1 MKKLLLLAAATL
13 LGACCNRTTEA
24 LQTQSAKDVFATGSL
39 LANNP
44 NFTGEAWLE
53 MFVTAADS
61 MDCTVGNVTFAPGVR
76 NNWHSH
82 PGGQI
87 LLCTSGKGLYQEKGE
102 AIRELY
108 PGDVVKIAPGVVH
121 WHGAA
126 PDSGFTHIAIGTQVS
141 KGPAEW
147 SGPVTDEAYND

>member
-1 MKKLLLLAAATL
+1 MKKWLLLAAAAL

-24 LQTQSAKDVFATGSL
+24 LQAQPAKDVFAKGSL
-39 LANNP
+39 LENNP

-76 NNWHSH
+76 NHWHAH

-87 LLCTSGKGLYQEKGE
+87 LLCTSGKGLYQEKGGTV
-102 AIRELY
+102 RELR

-126 PDSGFTHIAIGTQVS
+126 TESEFTHIAIGTLVS

-147 SGPVTDEAYND
+147 FGPEADNE

>member
-1 MKKLLLLAAATL
+1 MKKLLLLAAAAL

-24 LQTQSAKDVFATGSL
+24 PQTQSAKDVFAKGSL
-39 LANNP
+39 LEKNP

-53 MFVTAADS
+53 MFVTATDS

-76 NNWHSH
+76 NGWHSH

-87 LLCTSGKGLYQEKGE
+87 LLCTSGKGLYQERGG
-102 AIRELY
+102 AVRELR

-126 PDSGFTHIAIGTQVS
+126 TESEFTHIAIGTQVS

-147 SGPVTDEAYND
+147 FGPEADNE